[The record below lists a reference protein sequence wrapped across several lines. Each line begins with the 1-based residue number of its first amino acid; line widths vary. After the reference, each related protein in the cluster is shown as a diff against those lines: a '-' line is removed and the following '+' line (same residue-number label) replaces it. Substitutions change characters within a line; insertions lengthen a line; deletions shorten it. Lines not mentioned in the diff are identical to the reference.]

1 MHVASYHL
9 ADVVTGV
16 AVAPEPPDDVRE
28 GLPGIFDAVDILDLL
43 KLEAAAARRE
53 RELPCE
59 EAVQA
64 NVVAE
69 ERIRSER
76 DVPDAN
82 ELGDVLEVLHHRL
95 DGMQRVPLG
104 ERRVRRG
111 GDADDAAPLG
121 ASPEKGVRL
130 HELRVPKRGSPGVGD
145 EYRTAT

>member
-1 MHVASYHL
+1 RAPETASRRTSARARSSTFLSCRKSRASLSSSLGRRSRAVPDLSQRAKHVTSGHL
-9 ADVVTGV
+9 ADVVIGV
-16 AVAPEPPDDVRE
+16 AMAHEPADDVRE

-76 DVPDAN
+76 DVLDAN
-82 ELGDVLEVLHHRL
+82 ELRSEEHT
-95 DGMQRVPLG
+95 
-104 ERRVRRG
+104 
-111 GDADDAAPLG
+111 
-121 ASPEKGVRL
+121 S
-130 HELRVPKRGSPGVGD
+130 
-145 EYRTAT
+145 